1 MEGIYL
7 ALATGLLMVETGLGS
22 RLSGGELPELA
33 PWIAGQKKIGAG
45 SSGQRGLSFPNFM
58 CQNSL
63 VLYLP
68 W

>member
-1 MEGIYL
+1 MEGIYV
-7 ALATGLLMVETGLGS
+7 ALSAGLLMVETGLGS

-33 PWIAGQKKIGAG
+33 PWIAGQKRIG
-45 SSGQRGLSFPNFM
+45 SSGRRGPSFPNFM

>member
-1 MEGIYL
+1 
-7 ALATGLLMVETGLGS
+7 MVETGLGS